1 MKSNMAGIPLVLFAA
16 LLIAGCTTGIE
27 RSRIENEPFTISK
40 TYRTTPGQPVA
51 SEARSGSVWHGQ
63 LTNLF
68 GDQRARYVGDIVT
81 VKIVEVSQASEK
93 ATTDTTRKSETNA
106 GISNFF
112 GLETHPNGPWKN
124 PGTLISAGMG
134 KNDFSGSGETTRAG
148 SLSATI
154 TARVMD
160 VLPNGNLAIEGKRE
174 IYVNNEKKEILLQ
187 GIVRPRDI
195 AYDNSILSTQVADAK
210 VIYTGIGVVGE
221 KQRPGWLARLLD
233 FAWPF

>member
-1 MKSNMAGIPLVLFAA
+1 MGKTT
-16 LLIAGCTTGIE
+16 LLIFVTCLAGACTTGLE
-27 RSRIENEPFTISK
+27 PSRIQNEPFNISNV
-40 TYRTTPGQPVA
+40 YRTRSAQQAA
-51 SEARSGSVWHGQ
+51 SEAQSGSVWRGQ

-68 GDQRARYVGDIVT
+68 GDQRANQVGDIVT
-81 VKIVEVSQASEK
+81 VMIVEVSQASEK
-93 ATTDTTRKSETNA
+93 ATTDTSRKSETEANIA
-106 GISNFF
+106 NFF
-112 GLETHPNGPWKN
+112 GLETNPNGPWKN
-124 PGTLISAGMG
+124 PSSLITAGMP
-134 KNDFSGSGETTRAG
+134 KNDFSGSGETTRGG

-187 GIVRPRDI
+187 GIIRPRDI
-195 AYDNSILSTQVADAK
+195 SYNNSILSTQVADAK

-221 KQRPGWLARLLD
+221 KQRPGWLARILD

>member
-1 MKSNMAGIPLVLFAA
+1 MFKNGIVSFVVLVACVS
-16 LLIAGCTTGIE
+16 CTTGLE
-27 RSRIENEPFTISK
+27 PSRIKDEPFTISNI
-40 TYRTTPGQPVA
+40 YRTPAHEPGPTQ
-51 SEARSGSVWHGQ
+51 ARAGSVWRGQ
-63 LTNLF
+63 LTTLY
-68 GDQRARYVGDIVT
+68 GDQRAKQVGDIVT
-81 VKIVEVSQASEK
+81 VRIVEVSQASEK
-93 ATTDTTRKSETNA
+93 ATTDTSRKSETSA

-112 GLETHPNGPWKN
+112 GLEANPNGPLKT
-124 PGTLISAGMG
+124 PGSLINAGMG

-174 IYVNNEKKEILLQ
+174 IYVNNEKKEILVQ
-187 GIVRPRDI
+187 GIIRPRDI
-195 AYDNSILSTQVADAK
+195 AFDNSILSTQVADAK

-221 KQRPGWLARLLD
+221 KQRPGWLARVLD

>member
-1 MKSNMAGIPLVLFAA
+1 MDRILLLASIAVLVT
-16 LLIAGCTTGIE
+16 GCTTGLE
-27 RSRIENEPFTISK
+27 PSRIQNEPFNISN
-40 TYRTTPGQPVA
+40 TYRTRPTQPAA
-51 SEARSGSVWHGQ
+51 SEAQSGSVWRGQ
-63 LTNLF
+63 LTTLF

-81 VKIVEVSQASEK
+81 VQIVEISQASEK
-93 ATTDTTRKSETNA
+93 ATTDTSRKSETLA
-106 GISNFF
+106 GITNFF
-112 GLETHPNGPWKN
+112 GLETNPNGPWKTPN
-124 PGTLISAGMG
+124 TLISAGMP
-134 KNDFSGSGETTRAG
+134 KNDFAGSGETTRTG

-195 AYDNSILSTQVADAK
+195 SYNNSILSTQVADAK

-221 KQRPGWLARLLD
+221 KQRPGWLARILD

>member
-1 MKSNMAGIPLVLFAA
+1 MGRIVVLASIAIMA
-16 LLIAGCTTGIE
+16 AGCTTGLE
-27 RSRIENEPFTISK
+27 RSRIQNEPFTISK
-40 TYRTTPGQPVA
+40 TYRVAPGQPVP
-51 SEARSGSVWHGQ
+51 SEAQSGSVWRGQ
-63 LTNLF
+63 LTSLF
-68 GDQRARYVGDIVT
+68 GDQRARQVGDIVT

-93 ATTDTTRKSETNA
+93 ATTDTSRKSETNA

-112 GLETHPNGPWKN
+112 GLEVNPNGPWKN
-124 PGTLISAGMG
+124 PATLVSAGMG
-134 KNDFSGSGETTRAG
+134 KNDFSGSGETTRGG

-187 GIVRPRDI
+187 GVIRPRDI
-195 AYDNSILSTQVADAK
+195 AYDNCILSTQVADAK
-210 VIYTGIGVVGE
+210 VIYTGIGVVSE
-221 KQRPGWLARLLD
+221 KQRPGWLARMLD

>member
-1 MKSNMAGIPLVLFAA
+1 MSRDLLLVTVVV
-16 LLIAGCTTGIE
+16 LIAGCTTGLE
-27 RSRIENEPFTISK
+27 PSRIQNEPFTISNI
-40 TYRTTPGQPVA
+40 YRMPQNKPAA
-51 SEARSGSVWHGQ
+51 SEAQAGSVWRGQ
-63 LTNLF
+63 LTSLF
-68 GDQRARYVGDIVT
+68 VDQRANHIGDIVT

-93 ATTDTTRKSETNA
+93 ATTDTTRDSETSA

-112 GLETHPNGPWKN
+112 GLETNPNGPWKTPN
-124 PGTLISAGMG
+124 TLISGGMK
-134 KNDFSGSGETTRAG
+134 KNDFSGSGETTRGG

-187 GIVRPRDI
+187 GIIRPRDI
-195 AYDNSILSTQVADAK
+195 AYDNSIFSTQVADAK
-210 VIYTGIGVVGE
+210 VIYTGIGVVAE
-221 KQRPGWLARLLD
+221 KQRPGWMARLLD